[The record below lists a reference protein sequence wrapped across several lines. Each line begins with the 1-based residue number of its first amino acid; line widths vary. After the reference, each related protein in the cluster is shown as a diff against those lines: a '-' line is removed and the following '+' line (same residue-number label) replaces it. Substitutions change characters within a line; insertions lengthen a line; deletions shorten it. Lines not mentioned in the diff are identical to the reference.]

1 MKCKK
6 LKGVIEN
13 ERSSMDALIDNH
25 MKANLRK
32 KLTRNKTISTG
43 GICNMLSQQSNKK
56 VTASFKN
63 VKRPPISKLTEA
75 NMPKYEMKD
84 HSPAFVI

>member
-6 LKGVIEN
+6 LKGVIDEK
-13 ERSSMDALIDNH
+13 SSMDLIDNQ

-43 GICNMLSQQSNKK
+43 GLNNMLAPSNRKT
-56 VTASFKN
+56 TASFKQD
-63 VKRPPISKLTEA
+63 KRPPMSKMTDVHIQ
-75 NMPKYEMKD
+75 KYDMKD